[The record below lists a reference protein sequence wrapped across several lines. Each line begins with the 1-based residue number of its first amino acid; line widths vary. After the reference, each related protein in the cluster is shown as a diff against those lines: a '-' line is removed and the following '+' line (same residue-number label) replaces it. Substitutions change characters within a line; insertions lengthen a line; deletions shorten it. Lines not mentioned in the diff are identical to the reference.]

1 MKNREFGK
9 RNKLGRSAWVARVCG
24 LTLLLSGC
32 AGHVDLQQLAKT
44 PDEFQALHQFKA
56 DHPEANEEDLIMA
69 LEVYRAARL
78 RKQALAI
85 QFSHRFPKAT
95 AEEVNILVDDQ
106 MAREGPYPGAT
117 PPMGCS
123 DTSPGKTTTASC
135 N

>member
-1 MKNREFGK
+1 MRDGSGQRAWFVRLFG
-9 RNKLGRSAWVARVCG
+9 V
-24 LTLLLSGC
+24 TLLLSGC

-44 PDEFQALHQFKA
+44 PDELQALHQFKTE
-56 DHPEANEEDLIMA
+56 HPEANEEDLTMA
-69 LEVYRAARL
+69 LEMYRAARL

-85 QFSHRFPKAT
+85 QFSHQFPNAT

-117 PPMGCS
+117 PPTGCPG
-123 DTSPGKTTTASC
+123 TSAGHITNTSC

>member
-1 MKNREFGK
+1 MKNGSGER
-9 RNKLGRSAWVARVCG
+9 AWVASAYS

-44 PDEFQALHQFKA
+44 PDELSSLHQFKTEHPDA
-56 DHPEANEEDLIMA
+56 DQEDFTMA

-85 QFSHRFPKAT
+85 QFSHQYPKAT
-95 AEEVNILVDDQ
+95 AEEINILVDDQ

-117 PPMGCS
+117 PMGCPS
-123 DTSPGKTTTASC
+123 ASAGDQITNTSC
-135 N
+135 H